1 MIFSM
6 VVPPFSV
13 SVCIFLVFF
22 GIRLVGAV
30 FCVGCWFW
38 GGVFSLLGVSLFRD
52 PAETASPSETSRPP
66 QKSKEDFYCGRS
78 SFCQG

>member
-1 MIFSM
+1 MFDF
-6 VVPPFSV
+6 PLFDW
-13 SVCIFLVFF
+13 
-22 GIRLVGAV
+22 VGAV
-30 FCVGCWFW
+30 FFWFGCWFL
-38 GGVFSLLGVSLFRD
+38 GGGFSLLGVSLFRD